1 MSEENT
7 ELISILVEEGWRTL
21 EDEAYDEAREIAE
34 QLLSYEAEEGYALM
48 GQVLLAE
55 EGPAAAVA
63 YMKEGIANYPES
75 WRLLLEM
82 GKIYAQTGEIE
93 TAMLVFDEAE
103 TKESAEKHW
112 IDFYRALTYLNQEMP
127 DVEEALNIF
136 QGIDHEDLIIEAF
149 RQQMMILTAIQRYDL
164 VMELANEDLSV
175 LPLPQTPEEEEAFS
189 QILTYIAQAFWF
201 DKDDEEEARK
211 YLRAALD
218 IERTN
223 IEALDL
229 LRSLNPVYS
238 EESQF
243 YSLLVEGEWVNPAE
257 EEGEEDDVFAFVT
270 NYAIVAD
277 SAEEAMTIVK
287 DFEREEVRRDSLQV
301 LDVEVEPNDEEDPK
315 GIYFVTPFV
324 FEGEEEALM
333 DMMNLMI
340 EEGEGMEGADNDNA
354 TGGEVQE

>member
-1 MSEENT
+1 MSENT
-7 ELISILVEEGWRTL
+7 ELISYLVEEGWHML

-34 QLLSYEAEEGYALM
+34 QLLSHEAEEGYALM

-55 EGPAAAVA
+55 EGPAAAIA
-63 YMKEGIANYPES
+63 YMKEGVAAYPDS

-82 GKIYAQTGEIE
+82 GKIYAQTGETQ
-93 TAMLVFDEAE
+93 TALLVFDEAE
-103 TKESAEKHW
+103 TKEEAEKHW
-112 IDFYRALTYLNQEMP
+112 IDFYRALAYLNQETP

-149 RQQMMILTAIQRYDL
+149 RQQMMILSAIQRHDL
-164 VMELANEDLSV
+164 IMELANEDLNV
-175 LPLPQTPEEEEAFS
+175 LPVPQRPEEEEAFS

-201 DKDDEEEARK
+201 EKDDEVEAKK
-211 YLRAALD
+211 YVRAALD
-218 IERTN
+218 IDRTN

-229 LRSLNPVYS
+229 LRGLNPIYS

-257 EEGEEDDVFAFVT
+257 EEGGEDEVFAFVT

-277 SAEEAMTIVK
+277 SAEEALAIAK
-287 DFEREEVRRDSLQV
+287 DFEREEVQRDSLQI

-324 FEGEEEALM
+324 FEGEEEALL

-340 EEGEGMEGADNDNA
+340 EEGYTEDDAED
-354 TGGEVQE
+354 GEQESGLEK